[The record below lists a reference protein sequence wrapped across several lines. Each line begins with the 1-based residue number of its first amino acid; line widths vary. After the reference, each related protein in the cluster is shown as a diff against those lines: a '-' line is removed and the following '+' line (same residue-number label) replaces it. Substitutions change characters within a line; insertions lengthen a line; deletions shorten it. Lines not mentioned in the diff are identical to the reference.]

1 MKNKST
7 YKFYQLAAFIVLV
20 LTSISCSDSFFQEPA
35 GELITPDQHYKS
47 ITDVETSL
55 EGAII
60 PLQEVLP
67 RMIML
72 DGLRSDMMD
81 VTANADA
88 YLQAINNQSFTIDN
102 PYLDPSAYY
111 KVIVNVNE
119 LLANIDKVALV
130 DRNFDDFYLHYVKGG
145 LIGLRGWSYLNL
157 VRLYGKAAWI
167 TDNVT
172 TIPENLLQNIL
183 TKDVIVDSLIN
194 QIKPYIHDINAAI
207 ELAELQIQNYPN
219 TKALLGELY
228 LEKND
233 YANAITYLKMACESY
248 GNTTSVYKVDKGYT
262 KEAWKNIFINSEYGS
277 SENFAQIPFSSTSGQ
292 VNPLPQW
299 MKYSDKYVVK
309 PSQLLI
315 DSFKTQAPQAGKIL
329 GDIYR
334 GIGITY
340 DTTSTGEPYISKYSL
355 DQGEPYSTDIIIS
368 RAADVHLLLAEALNR
383 SGDQTTALILLNA
396 GFAGE
401 KVKPAPYFR
410 WSANLGVRG
419 RALLKARVVPD
430 SIDGAPFIDL
440 ARTEYIEDLIMDERA
455 MELAFEGKRWFDL
468 VRIAKRRGSPE
479 YLADKIAA
487 KFEASNPSKAA
498 AIRTKLLNEANW
510 YLPFSK

>member
-1 MKNKST
+1 MKNTST
-7 YKFYQLAAFIVLV
+7 YKFYQLAAILAIVFA
-20 LTSISCSDSFFQEPA
+20 SISCSDSFFQEPA
-35 GELITPDQHYKS
+35 GEMITPDQHYKS
-47 ITDVETSL
+47 LTDVQTSA

-60 PLQEVLP
+60 PLQVMLP
-67 RMIML
+67 NLVML

-88 YLQAINNQSFTIDN
+88 YLQAINNQSFTVDN
-102 PYLDPSAYY
+102 PYLDPSGYY
-111 KVIVNVNE
+111 KVIINVNE
-119 LLANIDKVALV
+119 LLANIDKVALI

-172 TIPENLLQNIL
+172 SVPENLQQNFL
-183 TKDVIVDSLIN
+183 TKEVLIDTLIN

-207 ELAELQIQNYPN
+207 ELAELHIQNYPN

-233 YANAITYLKMACESY
+233 YANAITYLKMSCESY
-248 GNTTSVYKVDKGYT
+248 GNSTGMLKVDKGYT

-277 SENFAQIPFSSTSGQ
+277 TENIAQIPFSSTAGQ

-299 MKYSDKYVVK
+299 MLYSDKFVVK
-309 PSQLLI
+309 PTQLLI
-315 DSFKTQAPQAGKIL
+315 DSFKTQIPQAGKVL

-334 GIGITY
+334 GIGITF

-355 DQGEPYSTDIIIS
+355 DQGEPYSTDIIFS
-368 RAADVHLLLAEALNR
+368 RAADVHLMLAEALNR
-383 SGDQTTALILLNA
+383 SGDSETALILLNA

-401 KVKPAPYFR
+401 KAKPAPYFK

-430 SIDGAPFIDL
+430 SINGEPLLDM
-440 ARTEYIEDLIMDERA
+440 ARTEYIEDLIMDERTL
-455 MELAFEGKRWFDL
+455 ELAFEGKRWFDL
-468 VRIAKRRGSPE
+468 VRVAKRRGTPE
-479 YLADKIAA
+479 YLANKVAA
-487 KFEASNPSKAA
+487 KFEAADPAKAS
-498 AIRTKLLNEANW
+498 AIRSKLLNEANW
-510 YLPFSK
+510 YLPLSK